1 MARSDKNMLFRNKRY
16 DFGNNGMLLAR
27 PLWIF
32 FSISVIK
39 EVWVM
44 KQTLHALLDGI
55 AVSSIIYEGIRGVFI
70 LLFSFMAKFYMQK
83 EHKMQTSEIK
93 HLLFRHLKNLEK
105 KLLIFFCLLIK
116 ALQSLFFYAF
126 YE

>member
-32 FSISVIK
+32 FSISVIT

-44 KQTLHALLDGI
+44 KQTLHVLLDGI
-55 AVSSIIYEGIRGVFI
+55 AVSSVIYEGIRGVFI
-70 LLFSFMAKFYMQK
+70 LFFFLWRNFTRKKS
-83 EHKMQTSEIK
+83 IK
-93 HLLFRHLKNLEK
+93 CKQVK
-105 KLLIFFCLLIK
+105 
-116 ALQSLFFYAF
+116 
-126 YE
+126 